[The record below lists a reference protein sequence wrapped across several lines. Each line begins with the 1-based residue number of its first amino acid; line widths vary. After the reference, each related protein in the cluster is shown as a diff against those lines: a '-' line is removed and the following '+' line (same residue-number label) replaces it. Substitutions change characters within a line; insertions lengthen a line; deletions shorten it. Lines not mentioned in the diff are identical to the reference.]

1 MISILDTEA
10 QLRSKKELIEQ
21 FIASHFQDIPTG
33 GDIGEEF
40 ETFWNAEKE
49 KAITALSKAEGLHL
63 QGLQKII
70 GDYLFTEK
78 PPMRD
83 DVIKIMEKR
92 PGLRERKPVSERI
105 ISKIKAFV
113 ETFIDGVD

>member
-1 MISILDTEA
+1 M
-10 QLRSKKELIEQ
+10 
-21 FIASHFQDIPTG
+21 
-33 GDIGEEF
+33 
-40 ETFWNAEKE
+40 
-49 KAITALSKAEGLHL
+49 ALSKVEGLHL
-63 QGLQKII
+63 EGLQKII

-83 DVIKIMEKR
+83 DVIKIMKKR